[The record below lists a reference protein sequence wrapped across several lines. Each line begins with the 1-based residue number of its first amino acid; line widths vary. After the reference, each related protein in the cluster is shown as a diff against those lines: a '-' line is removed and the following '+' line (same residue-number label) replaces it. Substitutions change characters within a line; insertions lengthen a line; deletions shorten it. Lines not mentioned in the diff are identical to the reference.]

1 MIRNTA
7 RRLFAALILLSIA
20 WVLGATAL
28 GAGGLLSYF
37 ALELLPLG
45 CTRAFASYPPEYDCG
60 SAGLLGVFAAWGLA
74 ASVLTV
80 SGYCVI
86 AWQVAIRRPRAPRPR
101 DESGAED

>member
-7 RRLFAALILLSIA
+7 RRLFAAVILLCLA

-37 ALELLPLG
+37 TLELLPLG

-60 SAGLLGVFAAWGLA
+60 DAGFVGVFAAWALV
-74 ASVLTV
+74 ASWLTV
-80 SGYCVI
+80 SVCCLG
-86 AWQVAIRRPRAPRPR
+86 AWRVATRGARAHRPR
-101 DESGAED
+101 DESDAED

>member
-20 WVLGATAL
+20 WVLGVIVV

-37 ALELLPLG
+37 TLELLPLG

-60 SAGLLGVFAAWGLA
+60 DAGLLSAFAAWGLV
-74 ASVLTV
+74 ASWVTV
-80 SGYCVI
+80 SVCLLA
-86 AWQVAIRRPRAPRPR
+86 AWRTALRSAQPRHDR
-101 DESGAED
+101 DESGAGD